1 MPPSDAS
8 TPKQA
13 TINKTQQPHD
23 TLAEASRLLGF
34 SASLGFPSASLAE
47 TEAAAEAAAAAAA
60 AAAGHHEEMRAR
72 EAAEAHH
79 EEMRAREVT
88 AARRVRVAA
97 SVSVAKVLQADPFE
111 PHRQDTQVGRGLQL
125 PCR

>member
-72 EAAEAHH
+72 E
-79 EEMRAREVT
+79 VT